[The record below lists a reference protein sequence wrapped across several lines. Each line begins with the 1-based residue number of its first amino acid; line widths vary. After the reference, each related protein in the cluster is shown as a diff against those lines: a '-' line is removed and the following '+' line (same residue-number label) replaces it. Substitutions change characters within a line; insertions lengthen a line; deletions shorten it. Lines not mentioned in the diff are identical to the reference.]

1 MSLADRIAEQSEK
14 NKKPNVSIPSGSCVK
29 ALLTGI
35 KYTKKGEAAASIMG
49 GIGVSFAFVGYYK
62 GDNMEV
68 YVPTIDY
75 SDPSNIKFPADVKN
89 IDGTTERPGLNSKP
103 IYLTPGVLA
112 AKNMVAGD
120 DENSCALLYAYHLG
134 RTIGVQMQVP
144 FICQLVGSGL
154 AKLNYN
160 NLGMA
165 ESEIVTDF
173 PIVHLYRYT
182 DIKFQKADLIDGKP
196 KKGATKQFEEQ
207 LGTWK
212 KGSEKG
218 DPKAN
223 MLAELPLEF
232 IPPTTALN
240 IINALAERQAEKKR
254 EKESFGNV
262 TPGVADPF

>member
-1 MSLADRIAEQSEK
+1 MSLEDKIKEQSEK

-62 GDNMEV
+62 GDDMEI

-75 SDPSNIKFPADVKN
+75 SDPKNIKFPADIKN

-103 IYLTPGVLA
+103 IYLTPGVLS

-120 DENSCALLYAYHLG
+120 DENSTALLYAYHLG
-134 RTIGVQMQVP
+134 RTIGTQMQVP
-144 FICQLVGSGL
+144 FMNQLMGSGL
-154 AKLNYN
+154 VKLEPS
-160 NLGMA
+160 NLGMT
-165 ESEIVTDF
+165 EKEIDINF

-182 DIKFQKADLIDGKP
+182 DMKYQKADLIDGHP
-196 KKGATKQFEEQ
+196 KEGAQKQFEEQ
-207 LGTWK
+207 LGTWR
-212 KGSEKG
+212 KGSDSK
-218 DPKAN
+218 DPKGN
-223 MLAELPLEF
+223 MLANIPLEF
-232 IPPTTALN
+232 ITPEVAIA
-240 IINALAERQAEKKR
+240 IISALAERQLEKKR